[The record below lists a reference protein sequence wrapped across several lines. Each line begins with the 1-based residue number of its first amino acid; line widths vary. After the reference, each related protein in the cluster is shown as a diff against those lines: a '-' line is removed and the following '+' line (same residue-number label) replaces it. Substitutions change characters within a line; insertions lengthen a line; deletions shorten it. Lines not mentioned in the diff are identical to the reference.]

1 MPGRETIHRRPRIE
15 DLWFGKLSWTQRA
28 MIAGLL
34 PASLLYRAAQNL
46 RNAFWH
52 FAKKRVPIRTISIGN
67 LTVGGNGKTPFTLFL
82 ASRLQAHGL
91 SVGIV
96 SRGFGRT
103 GKDRAALVSDG
114 ATIKLPPEEAG
125 DEPLMIAKSF
135 HGPIVVARRR
145 IDGVRL
151 LTEIAHPE
159 VIVLDDAFQH
169 RALARDVDLVLI
181 NRERGFGNGHLI
193 PAGPMREPLAA
204 LRRADAAIIVSS
216 GIPDRPSAISARQLK
231 AIAKVPMLHATL
243 RPRALIHY
251 AQGNWS
257 EEPIAMA
264 GRRVLAVSGLAD
276 PSGFYAMLHEIETD
290 LVGVLEYPDHHVYNS
305 ADWQTIVKA
314 AADADIVLTTEK
326 DLVKLE
332 KFPFARDSL
341 YALRLEVVMSAEDA
355 ARLDEIVIG
364 GATQP
369 GVAAALWTPGGF

>member
-15 DLWFGKLSWTQRA
+15 DLWFGKLRWTQCA
-28 MIAGLL
+28 MVDGLL
-34 PASLLYRAAQNL
+34 PASMAYRVGQNL
-46 RNAFWH
+46 RNAFWR
-52 FAKKRVPIRTISIGN
+52 FARKRVPIRTISIGN

-103 GKDRAALVSDG
+103 GKDNAAVVSDG
-114 ATIKLPPEEAG
+114 TTIKLPPEEAG
-125 DEPLMIAKSF
+125 DEPLMMAKSF
-135 HGPIVVARRR
+135 RGPIVVARRR
-145 IDGVRL
+145 IDGIRL
-151 LTEIAHPE
+151 LTEIAHPD

-204 LRRADAAIIVSS
+204 IRRADAAIIVSS
-216 GIPDRPSAISARQLK
+216 GISDRPSAITPRQLK
-231 AIAKVPMLHATL
+231 AISKIATMRATL
-243 RPRALIHY
+243 RPKALIHY

-305 ADWQTIVKA
+305 SDWQTIVKA
-314 AADADIVLTTEK
+314 AADADIVMTTEK

-355 ARLDEIVIG
+355 TRLDEIVIG
-364 GATQP
+364 GAIQP
-369 GVAAALWTPGGF
+369 RVAAAL